1 MIPTTTRNLY
11 EHNESQILQ
20 QVAIIGQTDIG
31 LAIGHDKSY
40 VSRFFNSE
48 CKLGKEEFLK
58 MLDVLGLR
66 LASVTDE
73 EVTLPKA
80 EHDALVTFASKA
92 INSLLRNAK

>member
-1 MIPTTTRNLY
+1 MSITTSRNLY
-11 EHNESQILQ
+11 AHNESQILQ

-40 VSRFFNSE
+40 VSRVFSGE
-48 CKLGKEEFLK
+48 GKLSKEEMLR

-66 LASVTDE
+66 LSSITDE

-80 EHDALVTFASKA
+80 EHDALVTFATKA
-92 INSLLRNAK
+92 INSYSKA